1 MEPKTYGRTM
11 TTAFRLTIA
20 ALAAAVVA
28 GLSGTAVSASSEVPF
43 SANYSGAVAWTS
55 QTTVSFAGSGYAT
68 HMGEITTQ
76 GQLEIIGSNSSCAN
90 GILDVNVE
98 TLAAANGD
106 VLSITSH
113 NAVCPIGLNRFH
125 GIGQWSV
132 TGGSGRFRGAS
143 GAGAIEGEADF
154 NTGTFTI
161 SANGTITLRAP

>member
-1 MEPKTYGRTM
+1 MELKTYGRTT

-28 GLSGTAVSASSEVPF
+28 GLSGTAVSASNDLPF
-43 SANYSGAVAWTS
+43 SASYSGAVAWTS

-98 TLAAANGD
+98 TLTAANGD

-125 GIGQWSV
+125 GAGQWLV
-132 TGGSGRFRGAS
+132 TGGSGRFSGAS

-161 SANGTITLRAP
+161 SAGGTITLRVP